1 MTTNPMT
8 DREREAFEQ
17 YIADVIYEMCDHDE
31 ERATVDIA
39 SALMPDGNG
48 NYMSTWTCDR
58 LDAWQARIEY
68 EPIEPIVYARKEDID
83 AIAELEVSH
92 PEQSW
97 SLTAKAK
104 QDAAYSIPLYGAA
117 LSTEAQPE
125 VTGAVAWRYRFH
137 YAADS
142 ELDIDAETSRWHY
155 TDKNS
160 IPSNAEVEPLYTPS
174 AIEAAEKEKLEE
186 MFSNP
191 SEALL
196 MSMAI
201 RLDHGL
207 GVPGYYDQFEEGGH
221 KKRLERVLS
230 NVRQVWEEVAGCGF
244 YSKEREGYYLNLL
257 AESRAEK

>member
-125 VTGAVAWRYRFH
+125 VTKADEPDMFWDADNPEDSFSDSPHEMACTLSDNVSPGEEAVFDVQCA
-137 YAADS
+137 
-142 ELDIDAETSRWHY
+142 I
-155 TDKNS
+155 S
-160 IPSNAEVEPLYTPS
+160 IANRKMRVKVDMNGDVDWEWVDDRALMESPQPSVEEP
-174 AIEAAEKEKLEE
+174 A
-186 MFSNP
+186 N
-191 SEALL
+191 
-196 MSMAI
+196 
-201 RLDHGL
+201 
-207 GVPGYYDQFEEGGH
+207 
-221 KKRLERVLS
+221 
-230 NVRQVWEEVAGCGF
+230 
-244 YSKEREGYYLNLL
+244 
-257 AESRAEK
+257 